1 MDKDRALFVAYYYWG
16 HEQNGTLFQTFDM
29 VYDLSEKFV
38 NSYSQDKN
46 WEDES
51 FEEYMD
57 NFLKSNLCTK

>member
-1 MDKDRALFVAYYYWG
+1 MEKDRALFVAYYYWG
-16 HEQNGTLFQTFDM
+16 YDQQESLWQSFDRI
-29 VYDLSEKFV
+29 YELSEKFV

-57 NFLKSNLCTK
+57 KFLNDNI